1 MRKRNLLSLAAALC
15 LAVTASAAELTLDE
29 ILAKNVAARGG
40 LDKIKAVQTIKY
52 SGKMNMGGME
62 APFTMSKK
70 RPESMRVDFTIQ
82 GMTGSQAYDGSSGW
96 MLMPFMGKK
105 DAEPLSGD
113 MLKDA
118 KEQADFDGPFIDSAK
133 KGYKVELLGKT
144 EIEGSPAYKLKVTKD
159 GDETLVYL
167 DADSFLE
174 IRMEG
179 KRKIQGQDV
188 ETETTL
194 GNYQEV
200 NGMLFP
206 YSMESKAKGQP
217 GAQVIT
223 VEKIELNPA
232 ITDDMFKMPA
242 KKVEA
247 PPAKPQS

>member
-70 RPESMRVDFTIQ
+70 RPENMRVDFTIQ
-82 GMTGSQAYDGSSGW
+82 GMTGSQAYDGTTGW

-223 VEKIELNPA
+223 VEKIEVNPTLA
-232 ITDDMFKMPA
+232 DDLFKMPV
-242 KKVEA
+242 KKAEA
-247 PPAKPQS
+247 PAAKPQ